1 MKLFVGGSG
10 TAKEIREKGIEQ
22 TIKYIEIGDV
32 SGREEK

>member
-10 TAKEIREKGIEQ
+10 TAKEIREKGIEN

-32 SGREEK
+32 RGQEK